1 MMKTGHRQLKELAQ
15 DHTAGLKK
23 TKQKNKT
30 KKNHKKSNPSALTP
44 QSLSITL
51 YCSIYISTFIG
62 REKIPDR
69 YIDLLFTECL
79 LYARHQVLEMEELKK
94 PGPELKE
101 T

>member
-23 TKQKNKT
+23 KKT
-30 KKNHKKSNPSALTP
+30 KKNHKKSNPSALTT

-51 YCSIYISTFIG
+51 YCSTYISTFIG
-62 REKIPDR
+62 RETIPDM
-69 YIDLLFTECL
+69 YIDLLFIERL
-79 LYARHQVLEMEELKK
+79 LYARHQVLEIEELKK